1 MESAERPPQI
11 FHMIWGAVSK
21 HHLQCECKRVFSPLP
36 DQFIDKF
43 TKRLNPL
50 TFFPLKYVSTN
61 NEDII
66 ADAAGLVLK
75 RKISISFTALYMKN
89 NHALYWHRC
98 YWINREM
105 FFEASYLILRPPLPL
120 SKKAQTQERLWETYI
135 YKKKNNIQSDEQNDH
150 IFIKIIHIYASL
162 LLWRPLTS
170 CRTRRNTI
178 SKIQTNRAT
187 WSNRT

>member
-1 MESAERPPQI
+1 MESAETPPQI

-61 NEDII
+61 NGDII

-75 RKISISFTALYMKN
+75 RKISISLTTLYMKN

-98 YWINREM
+98 YWNKTVKC
-105 FFEASYLILRPPLPL
+105 FL
-120 SKKAQTQERLWETYI
+120 KQ
-135 YKKKNNIQSDEQNDH
+135 
-150 IFIKIIHIYASL
+150 
-162 LLWRPLTS
+162 
-170 CRTRRNTI
+170 
-178 SKIQTNRAT
+178 AT
-187 WSNRT
+187 WFYARPFPSPKKHKRKK